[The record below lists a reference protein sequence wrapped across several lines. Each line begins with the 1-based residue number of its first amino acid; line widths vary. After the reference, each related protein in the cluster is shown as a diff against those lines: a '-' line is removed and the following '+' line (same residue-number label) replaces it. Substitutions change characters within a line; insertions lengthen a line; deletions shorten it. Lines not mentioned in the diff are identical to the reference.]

1 MIPETIPQN
10 YSQKYLYKTIVP
22 KRLYFKSVAQSGSI
36 FQCRRK
42 LLHKVTQRYSPKLWF
57 FKAVVQSCSS
67 KLLLLP
73 KAAPQSSLTK
83 LFPKAVPQI
92 IIGIES
98 CSEQLFPKA
107 AILAPKVISESD
119 FPKLLPKI
127 SPKNYFSKQLFVNV
141 AAKQQ
146 SYSPIIIL
154 QNCYRKPIPKML
166 PKIPKLVPEAASKLV
181 LPKIMPKVVLQNYCP
196 KAAILQTY
204 SPKRSPKPPCKAA
217 SKSYVPKLSKIILRN
232 CLYNCPRKLLPK
244 AILLQSN

>member
-1 MIPETIPQN
+1 LFLQVVPESLTKLFPKVIPETIPQN

-42 LLHKVTQRYSPKLWF
+42 LLHKVTQRCSPKLWF

-119 FPKLLPKI
+119 FPKLFPKI
-127 SPKNYFSKQLFVNV
+127 SSKNYFFKTIVRQCCGK
-141 AAKQQ
+141 AAKLFPHN
-146 SYSPIIIL
+146 YS
-154 QNCYRKPIPKML
+154 
-166 PKIPKLVPEAASKLV
+166 S
-181 LPKIMPKVVLQNYCP
+181 
-196 KAAILQTY
+196 
-204 SPKRSPKPPCKAA
+204 
-217 SKSYVPKLSKIILRN
+217 
-232 CLYNCPRKLLPK
+232 KLLPK
-244 AILLQSN
+244 ADPKNASQNSKACP

>member
-42 LLHKVTQRYSPKLWF
+42 LLHKVTQRCSPKLWF

-119 FPKLLPKI
+119 LPKLFPKI
-127 SPKNYFSKQLFVNV
+127 SSKNYFSKQLFVNV

-154 QNCYRKPIPKML
+154 QNCYRKPIPKMV

-181 LPKIMPKVVLQNYCP
+181 LPKIMPPSCSPKLLSQSCDSANLFAKTLP
-196 KAAILQTY
+196 KATLQSGFQKLRPKIIENY
-204 SPKRSPKPPCKAA
+204 SPK
-217 SKSYVPKLSKIILRN
+217 LSV
-232 CLYNCPRKLLPK
+232 
-244 AILLQSN
+244 